1 MPRISG
7 YVRNPK
13 FTRISAA
20 GISAVGAAALALT
33 VIPGSADA
41 GDHTQSPAKKVSASA
56 APSNGDAPK
65 AELTTAKQGTL
76 DPDVQRAHH
85 AVAAQKVAVAKQK
98 AVAEKKAAAVEQK
111 ALAAERAA
119 AVKEQ
124 AAKKVAAAKQAELER
139 KAEQKRKAEQQR
151 KAAQERKAAKARADR
166 AKAAKAY
173 PNNLDGW
180 IREARDVMKKHNIP
194 GSYDGIKRNIIRESG
209 GNPNAVNNWDINA
222 QNGTPSKGLL
232 QTIQPTFDAYHVEG
246 TPNNITDPVAN
257 IVAACNYAAD
267 RYGSMDNVDSAY

>member
-1 MPRISG
+1 MPSIPG

-20 GISAVGAAALALT
+20 GISAVSAAAIAFT

-41 GDHTQSPAKKVSASA
+41 GDSSQSPAKKVNSSNA
-56 APSNGDAPK
+56 AANGGAPK
-65 AELTTAKQGTL
+65 TQLKTAKQGTL
-76 DPDVQRAHH
+76 DPDVQRTDAD
-85 AVAAQKVAVAKQK
+85 AQRKALAKQK
-98 AVAEKKAAAVEQK
+98 A
-111 ALAAERAA
+111 LADERAA
-119 AVKEQ
+119 AVKDQ
-124 AAKKVAAAKQAELER
+124 AAKKVAAAKKAEQER
-139 KAEQKRKAEQQR
+139 KAEAKA
-151 KAAQERKAAKARADR
+151 KASRAAKRA
-166 AKAAKAY
+166 AAKPTY

-180 IREARDVMKKHNIP
+180 IREARAIMAKHNIP

-232 QTIQPTFDAYHVEG
+232 QTIKPTFDAYHVEG
-246 TPNNITDPVAN
+246 TSTNMTDPVAN

-267 RYGSMDNVDSAY
+267 RYGSMDNVNSAY